1 MAFQVH
7 SSRRA
12 LMALKTLGAIALFA
26 LVFFIGA
33 YVGQATFE
41 PQTITV
47 VKHSTKVEYQ
57 PVESTVVEYKYIETP
72 VVLRNFDS
80 LDELEQWLNDTNVT
94 AIRFQSPDTK
104 IDCDDY
110 ALELQQKAMSDG
122 YIMSFEVIHPGEYN
136 KLFETRQLPPNS
148 LHAINSVVIGNNVY
162 YIEPQ
167 TRETVF
173 VAPLDWGARLK

>member
-1 MAFQVH
+1 MT
-7 SSRRA
+7 
-12 LMALKTLGAIALFA
+12 ALKVLCGTALFA
-26 LVFFIGA
+26 LAFFIGA

-57 PVESTVVEYKYIETP
+57 PIESTTVEYKYIETP
-72 VVLRNFDS
+72 VELRNFDS
-80 LDELEQWLNDTNVT
+80 LDELEQWLNNANIAVL
-94 AIRFQSPDTK
+94 RFQTTDTK
-104 IDCDDY
+104 MDCDDY
-110 ALELQQKAMSDG
+110 ALDLQQKAMSDG
-122 YIMSFEVIHPGEYN
+122 YIMSFEVIHPDEYN
-136 KLFETRQLPPNS
+136 KLFETGKLPPNS

-173 VAPLDWGARLK
+173 VAPLD